1 MPFSERAAAVPKQDE
16 GHVSYWGGRKSDKLV
31 RGYRKQELACYRVEL
46 ELHSQLLRRE
56 KISTLDDFE
65 GLPDTIYPKHF
76 QLVDVDWDRLERH
89 LRRKRHGRALIA
101 GAQHRAASLSR
112 LRHYLRRHGIT
123 NFHRFL
129 MPLAINKKIDR
140 AITTFFLDF
149 KEMA

>member
-1 MPFSERAAAVPKQDE
+1 MQFLERAAAVRKQDK

-31 RGYRKQELACYRVEL
+31 RGYRKRELACYRVEL

-65 GLPDTIYPKHF
+65 GLIDAIYPKHVQF
-76 QLVDVDWDRLERH
+76 VDVDWDRLRRH
-89 LRRKRHGRALIA
+89 LGRKRHSQALIA

-112 LRHYLRRHGIT
+112 LRHYLRRRGIS

-129 MPLAINKKIDR
+129 VPLAINKKIDR

-149 KEMA
+149 KEMP

>member
-1 MPFSERAAAVPKQDE
+1 MPFSERAAAVRKQNK
-16 GHVSYWGGRKSDKLV
+16 GHVLYWGGRKSDKLV
-31 RGYRKQELACYRVEL
+31 RSYEKEEVNRYRVEL

-65 GLPDTIYPKHF
+65 GLIDAIYPRHIQF
-76 QLVDVDWDRLERH
+76 VDVAWDRLKRH

-112 LRHYLRRHGIT
+112 LRRYLRRHGIS
-123 NFHRFL
+123 NFNRFL
-129 MPLAINKKIDR
+129 LPLAINKKIDR

-149 KEMA
+149 KDMP